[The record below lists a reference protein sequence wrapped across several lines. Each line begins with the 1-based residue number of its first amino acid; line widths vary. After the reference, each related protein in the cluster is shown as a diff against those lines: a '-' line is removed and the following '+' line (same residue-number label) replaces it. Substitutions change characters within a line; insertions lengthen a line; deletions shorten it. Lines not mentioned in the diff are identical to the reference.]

1 MQMTWIWN
9 TKNIIMEKNFT
20 CLYYNYRTYLDWV
33 YMQHSKSR
41 KQIIYGMNKYTE
53 NKKHLSRL

>member
-1 MQMTWIWN
+1 M
-9 TKNIIMEKNFT
+9 IMEKNFT